1 MRLFVTLQITY
12 TWQMS
17 IWSIKENSY
26 LDIYMTNANLDIYMI
41 KSIWAFT
48 AYLNLDID
56 AQIWSCA
63 LCKLEKLHD
72 KCQLGHLHSKCQ
84 QIHISQRLI

>member
-1 MRLFVTLQITY
+1 
-12 TWQMS
+12 MS
-17 IWSIKENSY
+17 FFDIFSLSENEVICY
-26 LDIYMTNANLDIYMI
+26 IANNKYMANVNLDIYMI

-48 AYLNLDID
+48 AYLSSDID

-84 QIHISQRLI
+84 QINISQRLI